1 MENGK
6 QTRASQIPNSF
17 RHPES
22 RLSKSG
28 RPLCHRCFG
37 CTGTNHQ
44 QNHHPQQW
52 QPKQLAKRKALAI
65 FYKALYGTARN
76 CTTFT
81 SGTSAQ
87 SNVSILQFLVPN
99 TAKKRIEPKT
109 NAHCTPAVKRMQQTH
124 PAVLVFKGT
133 RFHDR
138 AHQHF
143 YKTAAYGVKHHCNEN
158 PRKGTGIISG
168 RIASITS
175 PTAETCLGGHHA
187 DPIPDFVRK
196 PWLPPRSISNCVR

>member
-1 MENGK
+1 MAAEAACEEEGSRHLS
-6 QTRASQIPNSF
+6 TRRSMGQ
-17 RHPES
+17 
-22 RLSKSG
+22 
-28 RPLCHRCFG
+28 
-37 CTGTNHQ
+37 
-44 QNHHPQQW
+44 
-52 QPKQLAKRKALAI
+52 
-65 FYKALYGTARN
+65 ARN

-109 NAHCTPAVKRMQQTH
+109 TPTAPSSKRMQQTH

-158 PRKGTGIISG
+158 PQKRNRNYFRKNCQHHKSHC
-168 RIASITS
+168 RN
-175 PTAETCLGGHHA
+175 CLGGHHA
-187 DPIPDFVRK
+187 DTIPDFVRK
-196 PWLPPRSISNCVR
+196 PGIAPRSISNCVR